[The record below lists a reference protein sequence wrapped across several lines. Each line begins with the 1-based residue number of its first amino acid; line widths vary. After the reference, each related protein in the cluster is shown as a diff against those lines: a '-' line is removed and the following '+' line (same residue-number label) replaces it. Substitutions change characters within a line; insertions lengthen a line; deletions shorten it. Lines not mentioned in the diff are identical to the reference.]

1 MKPMTSILQKP
12 IFAQWHDS
20 DCQATKARACGKD
33 AAGPLQCAAP
43 ARILR
48 AGASAHGLGNV
59 NLTFKRV
66 FRKFL

>member
-12 IFAQWHDS
+12 ILAQWHDPVG
-20 DCQATKARACGKD
+20 QATEPRIYGKD

-48 AGASAHGLGNV
+48 AGEPAHGAGNI
-59 NLTFKRV
+59 NLTF
-66 FRKFL
+66 